1 MRLSLTLFVQ
11 GADTA
16 LTTRFLNENSLKD
29 TLISACPM
37 GRLLKLE
44 DVTGPAIF
52 LASDESSFITGHILM
67 VDGGYSV
74 K

>member
-1 MRLSLTLFVQ
+1 MIDIMYK

-16 LTTRFLNENSLKD
+16 LTTEILNGHNLKD
-29 TLISACPM
+29 GLITACPM
-37 GRLLKLE
+37 GRLLTAN

-52 LASDESSFITGHILM
+52 LASDESSFITGHMLM
-67 VDGGYSV
+67 VDGGFSV